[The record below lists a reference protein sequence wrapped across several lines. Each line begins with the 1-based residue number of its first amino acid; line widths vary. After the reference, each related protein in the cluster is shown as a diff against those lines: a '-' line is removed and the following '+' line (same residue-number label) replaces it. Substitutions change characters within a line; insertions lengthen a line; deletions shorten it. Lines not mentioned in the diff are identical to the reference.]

1 MVVAA
6 ILVLD
11 AGDDVPDDPLR
22 SRLAAVSDRIIEA
35 VRALRATE
43 AQKRQATPS
52 TPEYHRLVEES
63 AAKSKEIFDAAA
75 EQDRLARQLKPGG
88 ETIEETSAREEEEER
103 GGKA

>member
-11 AGDDVPDDPLR
+11 AGCDVPDDPLR

-35 VRALRATE
+35 IRALRATE

-52 TPEYHRLVEES
+52 TPEYHRLVAES
-63 AAKSKEIFDAAA
+63 AAKSKEIFNAAA
-75 EQDRLARQLKPGG
+75 EQDRLARQLEPGG

-103 GGKA
+103 DRRA